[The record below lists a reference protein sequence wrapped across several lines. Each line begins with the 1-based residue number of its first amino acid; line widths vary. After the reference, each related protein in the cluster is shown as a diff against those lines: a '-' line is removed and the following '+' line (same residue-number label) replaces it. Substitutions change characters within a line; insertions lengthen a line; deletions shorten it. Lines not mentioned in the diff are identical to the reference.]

1 MGRDE
6 KLDCCVAGQGFRVGL
21 LQPASC
27 GGNGTAIMI
36 AFVLGLLL
44 ERSWE

>member
-1 MGRDE
+1 VRDE
-6 KLDCCVAGQGFRVGL
+6 ELDCCVAGQGFRVGL

-27 GGNGTAIMI
+27 GGDGTAIMI
-36 AFVLGLLL
+36 AFGVGELL